1 MVKSFNFFFFLFFL
15 AFGALAQERSVYGR
29 VIDSTQHA
37 GINNLILQNT
47 RSGQLVNS
55 NGSGDFFIRAMA
67 GDSIVVMD
75 IGYGRVGC
83 TYDGINRYPVI
94 ETKSQPKMLREV
106 VITEKRK
113 KQLQEEI
120 NAFLADPQS
129 GGAIREEI
137 LGNMLST
144 ETTQPGIGISID
156 AMYDLWSKEGKM
168 RRKVADLKFQDIKT
182 FYAGLKYNK
191 TLVIQITKL
200 EDEEVEDFMD
210 YCKPTE
216 DFILRASDYDLTQKI
231 LQCLKDY
238 RTTRIFR
245 RTR

>member
-1 MVKSFNFFFFLFFL
+1 MVKSFKFFIPLFFL
-15 AFGALAQERSVYGR
+15 AFGVYAQERSVYGR
-29 VIDSTQHA
+29 VVDSTLHE
-37 GINNLILQNT
+37 GINNLILLNT

-55 NGSGDFFIRAMA
+55 NAAGDFFIRAIA

-83 TYDGINRYPVI
+83 TYDGQNRYPVI
-94 ETKSQPKMLREV
+94 ETKTQPRMLREV

-113 KQLQEEI
+113 KELQEEI
-120 NAFLADPQS
+120 DAFLANPQS

-137 LGNMLST
+137 LGNVLAT

-156 AMYDLWSKEGKM
+156 ALYDLWGKEGKM
-168 RRKVADLKFQDIKT
+168 RRKVADLKHQDVKT
-182 FYAGLKYNK
+182 FYAALKYNK
-191 TLVIQITKL
+191 TMVIQITKL
-200 EDEEVEDFMD
+200 EDEEVEDFMN

-216 DFILRASDYDLTQKI
+216 DFILRASDYELTQKI

>member
-1 MVKSFNFFFFLFFL
+1 MVRLFKFFIPLFFL
-15 AFGALAQERSVYGR
+15 SFGGWAQERSVYGR
-29 VIDSTQHA
+29 VVDSTRHE
-37 GINNLILQNT
+37 GINNLIIQNT

-55 NGSGDFFIRAMA
+55 NASGDFFIRAMA
-67 GDSIVVMD
+67 GDSIVIMD

-83 TYDGINRYPVI
+83 IYDGKNRYPVI
-94 ETKSQPKMLREV
+94 ETKTQPRMLREV

-113 KQLQEEI
+113 KELQEEI
-120 NAFLADPQS
+120 DAFLLDPQS

-137 LGNMLST
+137 LGNLLST

-156 AMYDLWSKEGKM
+156 ALYDLWSKEGKL
-168 RRKVADLKFQDIKT
+168 RRKVADLKYQDIKT
-182 FYAGLKYNK
+182 FYAGLKYNR
-191 TLVIQITKL
+191 TLVIQIAKL
-200 EDEEVEDFMD
+200 EDEEVDDFMA

-216 DFILRASDYDLTQKI
+216 DFILRANDYELTQKI